1 MRILMVTSFPIVGQ
15 TDGTAMLA
23 VQVFRALKRRGLDV
37 AHAYLKLR
45 RPWDVPFEGEFEG
58 SPSFTLSPS
67 RWISGMAE
75 IHRRFPFDLVHAE
88 HYGGATRALAACRY
102 HRWPM
107 IYSVHSLLG
116 EEVERDRLGRGLVF
130 KTYRNL
136 ERRVCR
142 YASGVVVLG
151 HGVKRIMVEEKGV
164 PADRVAVIHPGV
176 NLADY
181 APGPAAEIEG
191 IGPEHKVVMY
201 VGNIRDPNQ
210 GVPIL
215 IDAFPRV
222 AEAVPN
228 ARCVLVGG
236 PSEVGEQYRERLGRF
251 GDRLIVLNGKTPDEI
266 TALTR
271 RADVLVHSRLACR
284 ENDSV
289 QTKMAVYLASGR
301 PIVATN
307 YGDYQHILGDTG
319 AGLLTPV
326 DSDALADGITE
337 VITDDV
343 LASRLA
349 GATRKAAEDYICM
362 DRNVDRYLAL
372 YETALRLGPRRR
384 AARTSESVG

>member
-1 MRILMVTSFPIVGQ
+1 MPRILMVTSFPIAGQ

-23 VQVFRALKRRGLDV
+23 IQVLRALKRRGVEV
-37 AHAYLKLR
+37 AHAYLKAR
-45 RPWDVPFEGEFEG
+45 RPWDVPFEGDFEG
-58 SPSFTLSPS
+58 VASYALPPT
-67 RWISGMAE
+67 RWLGGLE
-75 IHRRFPFDLVHAE
+75 EVRRRFPFDLVHAE
-88 HYGGATRALAACRY
+88 HYGGATRALAACKS
-102 HRWPM
+102 HGWPL
-107 IYSVHSLLG
+107 IYSIHSLLG

-130 KTYRNL
+130 RTYRAL

-151 HGVKRIMVEEKGV
+151 HGVKRIVVEEKGV

-176 NLADY
+176 NLAEY
-181 APGPAAEIEG
+181 GPGPPSEIPG
-191 IGPEHKVVMY
+191 IGLEHKVIMY

-210 GVPIL
+210 GVSIL
-215 IDAFPRV
+215 IDALPRV
-222 AEAVPN
+222 FEQVPG

-236 PSEVGEQYRERLGRF
+236 PIETGEGYRARLGGY
-251 GDRLIVLNGKTPDEI
+251 GDRLIVLTGRVPDEI

-271 RADVLVHSRLACR
+271 RADVLVHPRLACR

-307 YGDYQHILGDTG
+307 YGDYQRILGETG

-326 DSDALADGITE
+326 DPEPLADAITE
-337 VITDDV
+337 VLTDDR

-349 GATRKAAEDYICM
+349 GATRSAAETYVCM

-372 YETALRLGPRRR
+372 YETAQRLGPRRR
-384 AARTSESVG
+384 RAAEGSA

>member
-23 VQVFRALKRRGLDV
+23 IQVFRALRRRGVEV
-37 AHAYLKLR
+37 AHAYLKAR

-58 SPSFTLSPS
+58 APSFSLPPS
-67 RWISGMAE
+67 RWIGGMAE
-75 IHRRFPFDLVHAE
+75 IRRRFPFDLVHAE
-88 HYGGATRALAACRY
+88 HYGGACRALAACKLNG
-102 HRWPM
+102 WPM
-107 IYSVHSLLG
+107 IYSIHSLLG

-130 KTYRNL
+130 RSYRAL
-136 ERRVCR
+136 ERQVCR

-151 HGVKRIMVEEKGV
+151 RGVKRIVVEEKGV
-164 PADRVAVIHPGV
+164 PEERVVVIHPGV

-191 IGPEHKVVMY
+191 IDPEHQVIMY

-215 IDAFPRV
+215 IDALPRV
-222 AEAVPN
+222 FEARPE

-236 PSEVGEQYRERLGRF
+236 PADEGERYRARLGEW
-251 GDRLIVLNGKTPDEI
+251 GDRLIVLPGKTPEQI

-271 RADVLVHSRLACR
+271 RADVLVHPRLACR

-307 YGDYQHILGDTG
+307 YGDYQQILGDTG

-326 DSDALADGITE
+326 DAEALADGIAE
-337 VITDDV
+337 VLGDPV
-343 LASRLA
+343 LSGRLAS
-349 GATRKAAEDYICM
+349 ATRAAAEQYVCM
-362 DRNVDRYLAL
+362 DRNVDRYLGL
-372 YETALRLGPRRR
+372 YETALVLGPRRERRKAR
-384 AARTSESVG
+384 ASA